1 MIGKYEWF
9 KRRKYT
15 GWGFTPATWQGWVY
29 IIVLV
34 LPLILLTN
42 IGSISSFKIILM
54 VIWGIIFAIDF
65 VDIIIHLPKDER
77 DRMHEAIAER
87 NALWAI
93 LAVLT
98 IGVGYQA
105 SSGSINGLIKVDP
118 VILIAIAAGLVVK
131 IISNIYLDK
140 KD

>member
-1 MIGKYEWF
+1 MIGKPEWF
-9 KRRKYT
+9 RRRKYT

-29 IIVLV
+29 IAMMV
-34 LPLILLTN
+34 LPLVLLTSN
-42 IGSISSFKIILM
+42 PVISQTKIILI
-54 VIWGIIFAIDF
+54 VIWALVFGADF
-65 VDIIIHLPKDER
+65 IHIMVHLPMDER

-93 LAVLT
+93 VT
-98 IGVGYQA
+98 ILSVGIASQAAAGVVRGIFA
-105 SSGSINGLIKVDP
+105 VDP
-118 VILIAIAAGLVVK
+118 IILVALFGGLLVK

>member
-29 IIVLV
+29 IIVAIV
-34 LPLILLTN
+34 PIILLTSTT
-42 IGSISSFKIILM
+42 SISQTRMIFII
-54 VIWGIIFAIDF
+54 IWALVLAVDF
-65 VDIIIHLPKDER
+65 IDIIMHLPKDER
-77 DRMHEAIAER
+77 DRMHEAVAER
-87 NALWAI
+87 NALWAL

-105 SSGSINGLIKVDP
+105 ATGAVDGVTKVDP
-118 VILIAIAAGLVVK
+118 VIIVAVVAGLIVK

-140 KD
+140 KN